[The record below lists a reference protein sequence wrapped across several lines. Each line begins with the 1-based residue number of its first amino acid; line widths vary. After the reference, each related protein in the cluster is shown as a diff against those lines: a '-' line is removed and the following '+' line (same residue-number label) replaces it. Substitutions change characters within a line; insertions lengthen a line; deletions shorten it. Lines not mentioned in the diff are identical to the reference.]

1 MIKRTAN
8 IVMMVLV
15 LVTTGGIPLT
25 WHYCGSTAM
34 SFSVFSTPTPCCD
47 SHCEKCHNVFKFYK
61 VNDDFEV
68 GFSVT
73 TRSPTYIVTLH
84 MAIFIDIFDNLPS
97 SSLPDLIYQR
107 KILIAEGGHS
117 PAFLCNFRC

>member
-8 IVMMVLV
+8 IVIVVLV
-15 LVTTGGIPLT
+15 LLATGGIPIT
-25 WHYCGSTAM
+25 WHYCGSKAM

-47 SHCEKCHNVFKFYK
+47 SHCEKCHNVFKFSK

-68 GFSVT
+68 GSYVT
-73 TRSPTYIVTLH
+73 TRSMTDIVTLH
-84 MAIFIDIFDNLPS
+84 IAIFIDISDNLQS

-107 KILIAEGGHS
+107 KILIAEAGHS
-117 PAFLCNFRC
+117 PASLCNFRC